1 MRSAVDLEYSGKFDT
16 ELNERKVESEKS
28 RSGEV
33 LGMVFSRDFK
43 LVFNNGN
50 PFSDNILK
58 GP

>member
-1 MRSAVDLEYSGKFDT
+1 MDLEYSGKFDT

-43 LVFNNGN
+43 LVLNNGN
-50 PFSDNILK
+50 PFSNNILK

>member
-43 LVFNNGN
+43 LVLNNEN
-50 PFSDNILK
+50 PFSNNILK